1 MSNET
6 NVTNAFIALLTGGG
20 VVAAVNEN
28 ATFISIC
35 IGVIGLLMGLFFHVL
50 TVLHRNKVAKR
61 SEDDYKRKI
70 KEQLIKEIYSEKNNK
85 TNL

>member
-20 VVAAVNEN
+20 IVAAVNEN

-35 IGVIGLLMGLFFHVL
+35 IAAIGLVTGLFFHVL
-50 TVLHRNKVAKR
+50 AVLHRKKVEER
-61 SEDDYKRKI
+61 NTEEYREKI
-70 KEQLIKEIYSEKNNK
+70 KKELIEELFDKQSTKVK
-85 TNL
+85 

>member
-6 NVTNAFIALLTGGG
+6 NVTNAFVALLTGGG

-35 IGVIGLLMGLFFHVL
+35 IGVLGLLMGLLFHLL
-50 TVLHRNKVAKR
+50 TLMHRNKVEKR
-61 SEDDYKRKI
+61 NSGEYRQQI
-70 KEQLIKEIYSEKNNK
+70 KNEVIAELKAIEQEQ
-85 TNL
+85 